1 LLKKHFEDIIE
12 CENLPYPEKGSGV
25 NGRVLVVD
33 LATAVVN
40 SILDDLDEETRK
52 NVLASLTKA
61 KAPEELEEDESVPL
75 DLLKVVSNLDIE
87 NKEQFRK
94 VTEAAT
100 KLLEKRMEREKEEE
114 IKKRVQEAKMEAM
127 EKNRRRKKRPGDQV
141 HQTEV
146 RSHKLQPTTLPNN
159 KNMLRKGNHHKY
171 SLISLINIVLIT
183 TSLKG

>member
-1 LLKKHFEDIIE
+1 M
-12 CENLPYPEKGSGV
+12 
-25 NGRVLVVD
+25 VD

-40 SILDDLDEETRK
+40 SILGDLDEETRK

-127 EKNRRRKKRPGDQV
+127 EKKKKDKEKARGPSASNRSQKPQV
-141 HQTEV
+141 STH
-146 RSHKLQPTTLPNN
+146 N
-159 KNMLRKGNHHKY
+159 
-171 SLISLINIVLIT
+171 
-183 TSLKG
+183 TSQQ